1 MNRFIWPAFICT
13 LAAAGLLATL
23 AVLLW
28 PPATT
33 VGILLGGCAALVG
46 IALTAQVIG
55 LLRGRRRGRHS
66 GLPQDE
72 AAALVEEQISA
83 LEDQERRLELREL
96 RLARHMRIHQQ
107 TQDDETIDLVEV
119 HPSDEELAALVE
131 TDRRLMALIEAESQR
146 AFDRVR
152 ENRYASDDG
161 VDTGLILKDL
171 RVFVHEVARL
181 YRPDT
186 DDPLLETDVELLAK
200 SISSTALHLLV
211 VVDGLPLDLK
221 SYNIATLYRLIRR
234 AASYYG
240 TYKAVRPYLDHG
252 LTALQAARLA
262 LGMNPAAVGAAWLAG
277 KVTAQ
282 GARVVGERLLQQQAL
297 RMLHDFIRVI
307 GFETA
312 MVYGGSFRHRDA
324 NWVFGSELVNLELS
338 RGEDTAGRQV
348 AIASL
353 CRLAL
358 RHEFDRLRLLRYL
371 AAGKTVPT
379 ETTRPQVVMT
389 QKERESVAA
398 RLAKHCQAT
407 AVNVTDTAFARWR
420 QAAEQQLAV
429 RLPLPDSPAPASKLK
444 RLRNALRGK
453 GRKRRNSDTGNQHTP
468 QNDHPAESDYH
479 KDRDTTGS

>member
-1 MNRFIWPAFICT
+1 VNRIIQTALVCT
-13 LAAAGLLATL
+13 LAAAALLTAL
-23 AVLLW
+23 AYLLW
-28 PPATT
+28 PPGTA
-33 VGILLGGCAALVG
+33 VGALLGGCVALIGV
-46 IALTAQVIG
+46 ALASLAVA
-55 LLRGRRRGRHS
+55 LRRGRRRWRHS

-72 AAALVEEQISA
+72 ATALVEEQVKA
-83 LEDQERRLELREL
+83 LEDLELREL
-96 RLARHMRIHQQ
+96 RLARHMRIHHQIL
-107 TQDDETIDLVEV
+107 DEEAIDLVEAN
-119 HPSDEELAALVE
+119 PSDAELADLVE

-146 AFDRVR
+146 AFNRVR

-282 GARVVGERLLQQQAL
+282 GARVFGERLLQQQAL

-324 NWVFGSELVNLELS
+324 NWVFGSELVNLEIS
-338 RGEDTAGRQV
+338 RGDDAGGREV

-371 AAGKTVPT
+371 AAGKPVPT
-379 ETTRPQVVMT
+379 ETTRPEVVMT
-389 QKERESVAA
+389 QQERESVAA
-398 RLAKHCQAT
+398 RLAKHCEVTTVDVRDT
-407 AVNVTDTAFARWR
+407 AVARWR
-420 QAAEQQLAV
+420 KAAEDQLAIP
-429 RLPLPDSPAPASKLK
+429 LPLPDGPAPASRLK
-444 RLRNALRGK
+444 RLRNAIRARS
-453 GRKRRNSDTGNQHTP
+453 RKRRRNDTGKDAKQ
-468 QNDHPAESDYH
+468 QNNDS
-479 KDRDTTGS
+479 TTTDQQLD

>member
-1 MNRFIWPAFICT
+1 MNRIIQTALVCT
-13 LAAAGLLATL
+13 LAAAALLTAL
-23 AVLLW
+23 AYLLW
-28 PPATT
+28 PPGTA
-33 VGILLGGCAALVG
+33 VGALLGGCVALIGV
-46 IALTAQVIG
+46 ALASLAVA
-55 LLRGRRRGRHS
+55 LRRGRRRWRHS

-72 AAALVEEQISA
+72 ATALVEEQVKA

-96 RLARHMRIHQQ
+96 RLARHMRIHHQIL
-107 TQDDETIDLVEV
+107 DEEAIDLVEAN
-119 HPSDEELAALVE
+119 PSDAELADLVE

-146 AFDRVR
+146 AFNRVR

-282 GARVVGERLLQQQAL
+282 GARVFGERLLQQQAL

-324 NWVFGSELVNLELS
+324 NWVFGSELVNLEIS
-338 RGEDTAGRQV
+338 RGDDAGGREV

-371 AAGKTVPT
+371 AAGKPVPT
-379 ETTRPQVVMT
+379 ETTRPEVVMT
-389 QKERESVAA
+389 QQERESVAA
-398 RLAKHCQAT
+398 RLAKHCEVTTVDVRDT
-407 AVNVTDTAFARWR
+407 AVARWR
-420 QAAEQQLAV
+420 KAAEDQLAIP
-429 RLPLPDSPAPASKLK
+429 LPLPDGPAPASRLK
-444 RLRNALRGK
+444 RLRNAIRARS
-453 GRKRRNSDTGNQHTP
+453 RKRRRNDTGKDAKQ
-468 QNDHPAESDYH
+468 QNNDS
-479 KDRDTTGS
+479 TTTDQQLD

>member
-1 MNRFIWPAFICT
+1 MNRIIQTALVCT
-13 LAAAGLLATL
+13 LAAAALLTAL
-23 AVLLW
+23 AYLLW
-28 PPATT
+28 PPGTA
-33 VGILLGGCAALVG
+33 VGALLGGCAALIGV
-46 IALTAQVIG
+46 ALA
-55 LLRGRRRGRHS
+55 LLAVALRRGRRRWRHS

-72 AAALVEEQISA
+72 ATALVEEQVKA

-96 RLARHMRIHQQ
+96 RLARHMRIHHQIL
-107 TQDDETIDLVEV
+107 DEEAIDLVEAN
-119 HPSDEELAALVE
+119 PSDAELADLVE

-146 AFDRVR
+146 AFNRVR

-338 RGEDTAGRQV
+338 RGDDTAGRQV

-353 CRLAL
+353 CKLAL

-379 ETTRPQVVMT
+379 ETTRPEVVMT
-389 QKERESVAA
+389 QQERESVAA
-398 RLAKHCQAT
+398 RLAKHCKST
-407 AVNVTDTAFARWR
+407 AVDVTDTAVARWR
-420 QAAEQQLAV
+420 QAAEDQLAIP
-429 RLPLPDSPAPASKLK
+429 LPLPDSPAPASRLK
-444 RLRNALRGK
+444 RLRNAIRGR
-453 GRKRRNSDTGNQHTP
+453 GRKRRSNDTGKEETRQIDRP
-468 QNDHPAESDYH
+468 SGSDQH
-479 KDRDTTGS
+479 KDRNTTNS

>member
-1 MNRFIWPAFICT
+1 MNRFIWPAFVCT
-13 LAAAGLLATL
+13 LAVAGLLASI
-23 AVLLW
+23 AILLW

-33 VGILLGGCAALVG
+33 IGTLLGGCAVLIGV
-46 IALTAQVIG
+46 ALTAQVIG

-72 AAALVEEQISA
+72 AAALIEEQVRT

-107 TQDDETIDLVEV
+107 TLDDDTIDLVEAQ
-119 HPSDEELAALVE
+119 PSDEELAALVE

-171 RVFVHEVARL
+171 RVFVQEVARL

-200 SISSTALHLLV
+200 SIGSTALHLLV

-221 SYNIATLYRLIRR
+221 TYNIATLYRLIRR
-234 AASYYG
+234 ATSYYG

-338 RGEDTAGRQV
+338 RGDDTAGRQV

-353 CRLAL
+353 CKLAL
-358 RHEFDRLRLLRYL
+358 RHEFDRLRLLRHL
-371 AAGKTVPT
+371 AAGKPVPT

-389 QKERESVAA
+389 QQERESVAA
-398 RLAKHCQAT
+398 RLAKHCKAT
-407 AVNVTDTAFARWR
+407 AVDVTDTAVARWR
-420 QAAEQQLAV
+420 QAAEEQLAV
-429 RLPLPDSPAPASKLK
+429 RLPLADSPAPASKLK
-444 RLRNALRGK
+444 RVRNAIRDRV
-453 GRKRRNSDTGNQHTP
+453 RKRRSSDTGKEKSRQD
-468 QNDHPAESDYH
+468 DHPTES
-479 KDRDTTGS
+479 G

>member
-1 MNRFIWPAFICT
+1 MNRFIWPAFVCT
-13 LAAAGLLATL
+13 LAVAGLLASI
-23 AVLLW
+23 AILLW

-33 VGILLGGCAALVG
+33 IGTLLGGCAVLIGV
-46 IALTAQVIG
+46 ALTAQVIG

-72 AAALVEEQISA
+72 AAALIEEQVRT

-107 TQDDETIDLVEV
+107 TLDDDTIDLVEAQ
-119 HPSDEELAALVE
+119 PSDEELAALVE

-171 RVFVHEVARL
+171 RVFVQEVARL

-200 SISSTALHLLV
+200 SIGSTALHLLV

-221 SYNIATLYRLIRR
+221 TYNIATLYRLIRR
-234 AASYYG
+234 ATSYYG

-312 MVYGGSFRHRDA
+312 MVDGGSFRHRDA

-338 RGEDTAGRQV
+338 RGDDTAGRQV

-353 CRLAL
+353 CKLAL
-358 RHEFDRLRLLRYL
+358 RHEFDRLRLLRHL
-371 AAGKTVPT
+371 AAGKPVPT

-389 QKERESVAA
+389 QQERESVAA
-398 RLAKHCQAT
+398 RLAKHCTAT
-407 AVNVTDTAFARWR
+407 AVDVTDTAVARWR
-420 QAAEQQLAV
+420 QAAEEQLAV
-429 RLPLPDSPAPASKLK
+429 RLPLADSPAPASKLK
-444 RLRNALRGK
+444 RVRNAIRDRV
-453 GRKRRNSDTGNQHTP
+453 RKRRSSDTGKEKSRQD
-468 QNDHPAESDYH
+468 DHPTES
-479 KDRDTTGS
+479 G